1 MHLPY
6 WLVLVLG
13 NVLVKLFSKYEHE
26 NAIVLAPMGVVAIY
40 TIQRMGLL

>member
-1 MHLPY
+1 MHLGMAY
-6 WLVLVLG
+6 I
-13 NVLVKLFSKYEHE
+13 FE